1 MKRIWLLAASAA
13 CVLVFAVAAQAQNSA
28 GSGQGADTSS
38 DPAHWYSPS
47 RLKVLN
53 PVPYVKKPIDHF
65 RKDSSRSASEELAA
79 NADED
84 KRLTTELQYHGLL
97 PAKTDARDA
106 CSAFK
111 GVDDCIA
118 AIHASHNVGVKFVCL
133 KWNVTAVK
141 PDGAAKACSE
151 PDSDKPMTLERAIR
165 ALKPDA
171 DAREEA
177 KNALRQAR
185 ENITDARS

>member
-1 MKRIWLLAASAA
+1 MKKLWLLAASAA
-13 CVLVFAVAAQAQNSA
+13 CVLAVAAPAQAQNSA
-28 GSGQGADTSS
+28 GSGQGTDTSS

-53 PVPYVKKPIDHF
+53 PVPYVKKPINHF

-118 AIHASHNVGVKFVCL
+118 AIHASHNVGVKFECL

-141 PDGAAKACSE
+141 PGGVTKGCSVPDG
-151 PDSDKPMTLERAIR
+151 DKPMTLERAIR
-165 ALKPDA
+165 TLKPDA